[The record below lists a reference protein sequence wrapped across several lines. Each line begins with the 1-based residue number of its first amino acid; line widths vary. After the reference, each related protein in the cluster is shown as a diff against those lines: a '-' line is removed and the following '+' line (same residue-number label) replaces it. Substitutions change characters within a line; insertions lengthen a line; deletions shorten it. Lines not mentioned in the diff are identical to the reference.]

1 MKKHTDN
8 APQQLKPMPR
18 FGAGL
23 GDSAESHGHESIA
36 QVLNLSGFNA
46 VEVKQ
51 IYFGNWLRDHSQ
63 LVDPKIVRPQDAR
76 RNFPAKIS
84 REVLT
89 EFVDLLA
96 LIEFNR
102 LQMTDE
108 DRATYTVT
116 PEMLGVYRPSEHIDN
131 PTNLDENAIDPQT
144 IDEDFEPLVRPG
156 DRLTTVHYAR
166 SMTLHIE
173 EAERYMRR
181 KLRAA
186 MRAGKTPTGMRYF
199 GEALHVLEDFFAH
212 SNFVEL
218 SLRKVGYTDVLA
230 WTTEKPCKH
239 RWPVVTGLFSG
250 SDLLASVAEPLAK
263 MLFPVP
269 GHVFKPTV
277 PGERSDGEQAL
288 LILLKE
294 EPEAREVLVK
304 ALEVRDEL
312 AKSSTFQTVE
322 YLDWLAGTPL
332 RILRNHTNG
341 LMQTVVEWAGDQIDD
356 LQTYWGDDPNT
367 HSHVS
372 ATHSQLA
379 KDHGTHPF
387 HVIAQLLARH
397 AVFEVGKSMHK
408 YWEGDGEQDPVE
420 VASSYLRHPKDL
432 NWQDP
437 IVEHWADRNP
447 EKIEEGTE
455 LSRHI
460 KRYEEYQAA
469 ARKRL
474 EELEIRE
481 PLDLI
486 GVGENLS
493 GSGFG
498 L

>member
-1 MKKHTDN
+1 MKKLTDH
-8 APQQLKPMPR
+8 APQQLSPTPR

-63 LVDPKIVRPQDAR
+63 LIDPKIVRPQDAR
-76 RNFPAKIS
+76 RNFPTKIS

-102 LQMTDE
+102 LQMSDE
-108 DRATYTVT
+108 ERVAYTVT
-116 PEMLGVYRPSEHIDN
+116 PEILGVYRPSEHIDN
-131 PTNLDENAIDPQT
+131 PTNLDECAIDPQT

-166 SMTLHIE
+166 SMTMHIE

-250 SDLLASVAEPLAK
+250 SDILASVAEPLAK
-263 MLFPVP
+263 ILFPAP

-294 EPEAREVLVK
+294 DPEWRAILVK

-312 AKSSTFQTVE
+312 ANSSTFQTLE
-322 YLDWLAGTPL
+322 YLDWLVSTPF
-332 RILRNHTNG
+332 RTLRNLTNS
-341 LMQTVVEWAGDQIDD
+341 LMQTVVEWAGDQIDE
-356 LQTYWGDDPNT
+356 LQTYLGDDPNT
-367 HSHVS
+367 HAHVS

-379 KDHGTHPF
+379 KDHDTHPF
-387 HVIAQLLARH
+387 HLIAQLLARY
-397 AVFEVGKSMHK
+397 AVDKVGQSIYK
-408 YWEGDGEQDPVE
+408 YWQGDQEQDPVE
-420 VASSYLRHPKDL
+420 IASSFFWHPNDL
-432 NWQDP
+432 DWQDE
-437 IVEHWADRNP
+437 IVNLWASRNP
-447 EKIEEGTE
+447 EKIAEGTE
-455 LSRHI
+455 LSLYI
-460 KRYEEYQAA
+460 KRYEQYRAA

-474 EELEIRE
+474 EELETRE

-486 GVGENLS
+486 GAGENLS
-493 GSGFG
+493 GSGFQ
-498 L
+498 